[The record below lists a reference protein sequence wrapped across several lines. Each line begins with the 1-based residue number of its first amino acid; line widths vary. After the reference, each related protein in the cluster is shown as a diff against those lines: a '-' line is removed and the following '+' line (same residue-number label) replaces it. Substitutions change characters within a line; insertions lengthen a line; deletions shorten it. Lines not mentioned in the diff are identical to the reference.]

1 METVKLRGY
10 VLKTKDG
17 EWRLRIS
24 KDEIK
29 TLNYGDVPSTNVLD
43 KDKYNIYSFLTELGI
58 DVDQIDNKYY
68 HYRIEGDDKNI
79 YCFGHTENCVRAGMV
94 DILRKYNQSTKLSFT
109 RAIEYN
115 VYVNHD
121 PKEEAIDGDFE
132 DLSNMFITTC
142 VFPGDY

>member
-1 METVKLRGY
+1 MEAVKLRGY

-109 RAIEYN
+109 RSIEYN
-115 VYVNHD
+115 VHVNHG
-121 PKEEAIDGDFE
+121 PKEEEIDGDLDF
-132 DLSNMFITTC
+132 SNIWITECST
-142 VFPGDY
+142 GDY